1 MTSSLFAKVSLI
13 SVLVLSL
20 VLFLWNLSQR
30 KETPS
35 PSTEQKTSTSPLRIK
50 GLSHSTYFDDK
61 LIASIE
67 ADEFKVNQRRFWV
80 FNIRPFNEATLTN
93 ARLEFHFYDDMPS
106 EKDLLSSVADILS
119 LDKQGKVT
127 SKEMGLI
134 TRGVIK
140 GLVFGMYKGE
150 RLSILIKAQKAYID
164 FKRKKINMIRVSMEN
179 VSSRK
184 LIKSRSIIWNSK
196 NKVFEIP
203 GKYMAQTPKGQASGK
218 GIKVDLDFTVT
229 PL

>member
-1 MTSSLFAKVSLI
+1 MKQTIVKVSLI
-13 SVLVLSL
+13 LIIALSL
-20 VLFLWNLSQR
+20 GFILWALSHR
-30 KETPS
+30 KESS
-35 PSTEQKTSTSPLRIK
+35 PPLSTEQKTSTSPLRIK

-61 LIASIE
+61 LIAGIE

-93 ARLEFHFYDDMPS
+93 VRLEFHFYDDMPS
-106 EKDLLSSVADILS
+106 EKDLLSSVGDILS
-119 LDKQGKVT
+119 LNKQGKAV
-127 SKEMGLI
+127 SQEMGLI

-140 GLVFGMYKGE
+140 GLVFEMYKGE

-164 FKRKKINMIRVSMEN
+164 FKRKKINMIGVSMESI
-179 VSSRK
+179 SSRK